1 MSNDCKLG
9 MYVDAGGFG
18 GAAFVTRCACTNCT
32 EREAKVMAEANAKRK
47 ALLALDQA
55 MTDLVAPVPYP
66 ISVLEQREIYEGR
79 LAAANDAWYNAS
91 RFITGGSR

>member
-18 GAAFVTRCACTNCT
+18 GAAFVTRCACQNCT
-32 EREAKVMAEANAKRK
+32 EREAKVMAEANARRK

-55 MTDLVAPVPYP
+55 MKDLMSTP
-66 ISVLEQREIYEGR
+66 INPHKFDELAEGR
-79 LAAANDAWYNAS
+79 IASVADAWEAAR
-91 RFITGGSR
+91 RFVVGGGE